1 MPTEFQMYGSI
12 KRKSASKA
20 NGNMSER
27 ARQALL
33 EMIHNRKILP
43 GEILEERSLAGDLGL
58 SRTPLRAALNIL
70 EGEGLLERLSNR
82 ALRVA
87 EVTVEDY
94 LEILYLRK
102 LLDSTAAE
110 QAATTVPAGDL
121 RKLQQRIRKNLAR
134 KKPSLSE
141 HLAIDFQLHDVIAAA
156 TGNRL
161 LRSVIN
167 DLHRR
172 ARLSK
177 VERLPDRVAE
187 AGKEHLAIIDALLKG
202 NGDRARK
209 AMLTHLDNVRFYLLD
224 QLRSR

>member
-1 MPTEFQMYGSI
+1 
-12 KRKSASKA
+12 
-20 NGNMSER
+20 
-27 ARQALL
+27 
-33 EMIHNRKILP
+33 
-43 GEILEERSLAGDLGL
+43 
-58 SRTPLRAALNIL
+58 LNIL

-161 LRSVIN
+161 LRSIIN

>member
-1 MPTEFQMYGSI
+1 MHGSI

-110 QAATTVPAGDL
+110 QAATTVPVGDL

-161 LRSVIN
+161 LRSIIN

-172 ARLSK
+172 ARLST

-187 AGKEHLAIIDALLKG
+187 SSKEHLAIIDALLKG

-209 AMLTHLDNVRFYLLD
+209 AMLTHLDNVKFYLLD

>member
-1 MPTEFQMYGSI
+1 
-12 KRKSASKA
+12 
-20 NGNMSER
+20 MSER
-27 ARQALL
+27 VRLALL
-33 EMIHNRKILP
+33 EMIHSRKILP
-43 GEILEERSLAGDLGL
+43 GEILEERSLAGNLGV

-82 ALRVA
+82 ALRVV
-87 EVTVEDY
+87 EITVEDY

-110 QAATTVPAGDL
+110 QAATAVPVADL
-121 RKLQQRIRKNLAR
+121 RRLQQRIQKNLAR
-134 KKPSLSE
+134 QKPSLSE

-156 TGNRL
+156 AGNRL
-161 LRSVIN
+161 LRSTIN
-167 DLHRR
+167 ELHRR

-177 VERLPDRVAE
+177 VERIPARVTE
-187 AGKEHLAIIDALLKG
+187 SGKEHLAIIDALLKG
-202 NGDRARK
+202 SGERARK